1 MKILFVATKK
11 NQHEG
16 DRELYEMPFLNG
28 LFGFK
33 RSLFDLGIV
42 TVAALTPR
50 DVEVEYLDEYLED
63 VPYDTDADLVALS
76 AKTSCAPHAYRVA
89 ERFRA
94 RGKKV
99 VLGGIHA
106 SLLPDEALEHVDH
119 VVIGEAEKTWPRF
132 VELFREGKAPR
143 VMNDEGFAPM
153 EDIPVPR
160 WDLLP
165 HKDYLF
171 HQVQTTRGCPFMC
184 RFCSVPDIS
193 GNQFRFKPIA
203 NLVKEVLALPSAGIT
218 RDPVKT
224 LYVVDDNFL
233 SRVRY
238 TKDLLREWIPLRRAG
253 KLPDWSA
260 ETTVNVALDEELLGL
275 LKEAGCTT
283 LIIGFESISEQTLL
297 SMDKKVNFSISYKDA
312 LERIHAHGI
321 GVMANFIIG
330 FDTDTI
336 EVFGDLMKFIDD
348 NNILY
353 PFFSILTPMPGTKL
367 YDDYEADG
375 RLDHTDWERY
385 DTRHVVYEPKHM
397 TREQL
402 LDGYCWLF
410 AESYAS
416 DRGLDRL
423 GRYWRTVDGRRSNAA
438 EKSYV
443 FWLLRKQWRKGS
455 KNFQRMLREGTK
467 RAAKPGSRAD
477 VGHLLYYWDSAHF
490 AEYLTRYR
498 SVEYARHERIFR
510 GQEAA
515 PAAPDRAPADQLVE
529 LQTKQWDSA
538 RSKKRARRATA

>member
-16 DRELYEMPFLNG
+16 DRELYEMPFLCD

-42 TVAALTPR
+42 TVAACTPR
-50 DVEVEYLDEYLED
+50 DVEVEYIDEYLED
-63 VPYDTDADLVALS
+63 IPWDTDADLVALS
-76 AKTSCAPHAYRVA
+76 AKTSCAPHAYQVA
-89 ERFRA
+89 EKFRA
-94 RGKKV
+94 HGKKV

-106 SLLPDEALEHVDH
+106 SLLPDEALQHVDH

-132 VELFREGKAPR
+132 VELFRDGKAPR
-143 VMNDEGFAPM
+143 VMDDEGFAPM
-153 EDIPVPR
+153 DDIPVPR
-160 WDLLP
+160 WDGLP
-165 HKDYLF
+165 HADYLF

-193 GNQFRFKPIA
+193 GNQFRFKPVE
-203 NLVKEVLALPSAGIT
+203 NLVREVLALPRAGVT

-238 TKDLLREWIPLRRAG
+238 TKDLLRSWIPLRKKG

-260 ETTVNVALDEELLGL
+260 ETTLNVALDEELLSL
-275 LKEAGCTT
+275 LSEAGCTT

-297 SMDKKVNFSISYKDA
+297 TMDKKVNFCTSYKDA
-312 LERIHAHGI
+312 LARIHAHGI
-321 GVMANFIIG
+321 GVMGNFIVG

-336 EVFGDLMKFIDD
+336 DVFGDLMEFIDEHD
-348 NNILY
+348 ILY

-367 YDDYEADG
+367 YDEYERDG
-375 RLDHTDWERY
+375 RLDHKDWERY
-385 DTRHVVYEPKHM
+385 DTRHVVFEPKHM

-410 AESYAS
+410 SESYAS
-416 DRGLDRL
+416 DRALDRL
-423 GRYWRTVDGRRSNAA
+423 ERYWQKVDGRKSNAM
-438 EKSYV
+438 EKSYI
-443 FWLLRKQWRKGS
+443 FWLLRKQWRAGS
-455 KNFQRMLREGTK
+455 AAFQHVLREGMKRATK
-467 RAAKPGSRAD
+467 RNSRAD

-490 AEYLTRYR
+490 ADYLTRYR
-498 SVEYARHERIFR
+498 SSDYEQHVRVFR
-510 GQEAA
+510 GLEAA
-515 PAAPDRAPADQLVE
+515 PPREAAAGRAPLVA
-529 LQTKQWDSA
+529 LKTKQWESS
-538 RSKKRARRATA
+538 RSKKRERRASA